1 MSVTS
6 DDLDKTV
13 MALWGPKGKGIRAV
27 GKLVGIYTEPVAY
40 ILQPDGTEVA
50 WAASLCRVAGPK
62 KPTVK
67 NAKKRA

>member
-1 MSVTS
+1 MTITAE
-6 DDLDKTV
+6 DLDKTV
-13 MALWGPKGKGIRAV
+13 IAVYGPDGSIRAV
-27 GKLVGIYTEPVAY
+27 GKLVAFYDEPVAF
-40 ILQPDGTEVA
+40 ILQPDGMEVS